1 MIRELQLRILPEQA
15 ASEQSIAA
23 YVAREQSM
31 DIRSIKSVR
40 VLKRSIDARQRTVMV
55 NLKVRVYIDE
65 FPQDDEFPRMRFSRT
80 SFVGIRRQVAMTA
93 HPATGESLLQLMHQ
107 QPERCPLFRCPCVRR
122 ASPAVQAAFVAN
134 SDTLRIKTF
143 RMCPD
148 PFHRTG
154 KMRCSILADIVMIT
168 CPVKS
173 PPTVHRIQIKSR
185 LLLVCPRCRTVN
197 HN

>member
-1 MIRELQLRILPEQA
+1 
-15 ASEQSIAA
+15 
-23 YVAREQSM
+23 
-31 DIRSIKSVR
+31 
-40 VLKRSIDARQRTVMV
+40 
-55 NLKVRVYIDE
+55 
-65 FPQDDEFPRMRFSRT
+65 
-80 SFVGIRRQVAMTA
+80 MTA

-154 KMRCSILADIVMIT
+154 KMRCSILADIIMIT

-185 LLLVCPRCRTVN
+185 QLLCLPALQNSESQLNESFLIKPLILTINPSYIDYQLSTLHFLHCRVRSFLVASAAFVSTATGVVVLS
-197 HN
+197 

>member
-65 FPQDDEFPRMRFSRT
+65 FPQDDEFRRIEYGNVSGKPR
-80 SFVGIRRQVAMTA
+80 G
-93 HPATGESLLQLMHQ
+93 G
-107 QPERCPLFRCPCVRR
+107 
-122 ASPAVQAAFVAN
+122 ASG
-134 SDTLRIKTF
+134 TF
-143 RMCPD
+143 RGIASD
-148 PFHRTG
+148 
-154 KMRCSILADIVMIT
+154 
-168 CPVKS
+168 
-173 PPTVHRIQIKSR
+173 
-185 LLLVCPRCRTVN
+185 
-197 HN
+197 

>member
-65 FPQDDEFPRMRFSRT
+65 FPQDDEFPRMFRVSLGRLSWGLGRRGFSR
-80 SFVGIRRQVAMTA
+80 
-93 HPATGESLLQLMHQ
+93 H
-107 QPERCPLFRCPCVRR
+107 CV
-122 ASPAVQAAFVAN
+122 
-134 SDTLRIKTF
+134 
-143 RMCPD
+143 
-148 PFHRTG
+148 
-154 KMRCSILADIVMIT
+154 
-168 CPVKS
+168 
-173 PPTVHRIQIKSR
+173 
-185 LLLVCPRCRTVN
+185 
-197 HN
+197 